1 MLLQHN
7 RKVLAINS
15 HKNTNEIKSFD
26 NFIFSFSQA
35 ADVKKSIEN
44 DFETISNRVTAIVD
58 SEKFYIKDFPVLKN
72 ILMLDPSKE
81 DLKKISKA
89 LDRLA
94 DLLAVYREISSKL
107 SLITTMQE
115 NQTWFTNSFANFD
128 KEIEYEFESLFKESE

>member
-1 MLLQHN
+1 MLLQHS

-58 SEKFYIKDFPVLKN
+58 SEKFYIEGFPVLKN

-81 DLKKISKA
+81 DLKKLSKA